1 MTGTYGTI
9 YHVTDIPVKV
19 DEAKAPGLTIDEVAR
34 RVDMSVRNLRE
45 WRALGL
51 LPPPKM
57 QGRVGYYDESQVER
71 LKRIRQ
77 LHSQGFPLDLI
88 RRLLDVGAEAGD
100 VLTSFVGDLRA
111 PFREERPPIA
121 DLAELARRWGV
132 DDPLPLLERA
142 VALGLIRQRPDGQYE
157 FTNARV
163 AQVGDALQDLGLS
176 AEQTLAATS
185 EVRAH
190 LDGIAEVFHRVW
202 LEHVWQPFVD
212 AGLPRERWSDI
223 RRTLAH
229 VQPVAMEAVI
239 GLFSVAMEAEIEAG
253 IGREVEKVERR
264 MQANGPFAPR
274 EPRLQPS
281 TKIR

>member
-1 MTGTYGTI
+1 
-9 YHVTDIPVKV
+9 
-19 DEAKAPGLTIDEVAR
+19 
-34 RVDMSVRNLRE
+34 
-45 WRALGL
+45 
-51 LPPPKM
+51 
-57 QGRVGYYDESQVER
+57 
-71 LKRIRQ
+71 
-77 LHSQGFPLDLI
+77 
-88 RRLLDVGAEAGD
+88 
-100 VLTSFVGDLRA
+100 VGDLRA

-190 LDGIAEVFHRVW
+190 
-202 LEHVWQPFVD
+202 
-212 AGLPRERWSDI
+212 
-223 RRTLAH
+223 
-229 VQPVAMEAVI
+229 
-239 GLFSVAMEAEIEAG
+239 SVAMEAEIEAG

-264 MQANGPFAPR
+264 MHANGPFAPR